1 MATAQDIPSRSYGVL
16 KRDLVEDDV
25 DEIVEQVRSQGYAV
39 LDSGLGADALR
50 SLSKTFERTRERY
63 IEAYGET
70 RLKAADEYWTI
81 RAPLT
86 LGGSEFLALALNER
100 LLSVVKR
107 LIPGKFILNQQN
119 GVINPPGQT
128 YNQSAWHRDL
138 PYQHFI
144 SSAPIAVNALFCV
157 DEFTMQNGATFVLP
171 ASHKVEAFPS
181 ANYVTRNALQLEVSA
196 GSFILLDCMLFHAGG
211 FNRTASPRCA
221 VNQLYTIPFFKQQIN
236 IPSNLKN
243 SENLSSEVKDIL
255 GFNHPEPETIA
266 DYIARRRRKE

>member
-1 MATAQDIPSRSYGVL
+1 MATAQDIPSKSYGVL
-16 KRDLVEDDV
+16 KRGLAEDDI
-25 DEIVEQVRSQGYAV
+25 DEIVEQVRSLGYAV
-39 LDSGLGADALR
+39 LESRLGADALR
-50 SLSKTFERTRERY
+50 SLSETFERTRERY
-63 IEAYGET
+63 IDAYGET
-70 RLKAADEYWTI
+70 KLKAADEYWTI

-107 LIPGKFILNQQN
+107 LILGKFILNQQN
-119 GVINPPGQT
+119 GVINPPGET

-157 DEFTMQNGATFVLP
+157 DEFTTQNGGTFVLP

-181 ANYVTRNALQLEVSA
+181 ANYVARNALQLEAPA

-221 VNQLYTIPFFKQQIN
+221 VNQVYTIPFFKQQIN
-236 IPSNLKN
+236 IPFNLKN
-243 SENLSSEVKDIL
+243 SESLSGEVKDIL
-255 GFNHPEPETIA
+255 GFNHSEPETIA